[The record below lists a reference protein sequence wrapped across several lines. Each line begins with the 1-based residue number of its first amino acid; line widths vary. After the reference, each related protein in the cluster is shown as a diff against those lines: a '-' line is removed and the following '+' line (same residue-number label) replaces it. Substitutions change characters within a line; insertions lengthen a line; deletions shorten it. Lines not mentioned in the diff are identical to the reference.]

1 MTFLKLPRLARPCSD
16 QPVGSARLTAVHA
29 PFSHLSMK
37 LFFAAPARAFPFLS
51 TALAEQASRL
61 HFWIKLVLAAPVS
74 ALPLLSTALFS
85 QVSCAI
91 ATPKPS
97 VANAAIIR
105 SFLIGVSSCELRAS

>member
-51 TALAEQASRL
+51 RALAEQASRL

-74 ALPLLSTALFS
+74 ALPLLSTALLAPPL
-85 QVSCAI
+85 C
-91 ATPKPS
+91 P
-97 VANAAIIR
+97 N
-105 SFLIGVSSCELRAS
+105 RAWRMRP

>member
-16 QPVGSARLTAVHA
+16 HA

-61 HFWIKLVLAAPVS
+61 HLWIKLVLAAPVS
-74 ALPLLSTALFS
+74 ALPLLSTALLS
-85 QVSCAI
+85 QVSCAT

-97 VANAAIIR
+97 AANAAIIR
-105 SFLIGVSSCELRAS
+105 SFLIGVSS